1 MIAGMD
7 PVTIE
12 TRLRDFLSA
21 RADEE
26 GIAAAYLFGSVAQR
40 GKGCGVGVLYDL
52 NSPSEG
58 WDLAQEIE
66 DLFGTIE
73 VVVLHKAG
81 PELAVRIFSEGELL
95 VERDRKRRV
104 QFEVDT
110 RNEHWD
116 FEPYLH
122 MIRKANGSPLR
133 ASLED
138 LLEGYRE
145 PRQERRLQTVPRRS

>member
-1 MIAGMD
+1 MD
-7 PVTIE
+7 PATIE
-12 TRLRDFLSA
+12 TQLRDFLAA
-21 RADEE
+21 RAEEE
-26 GIAAAYLFGSVAQR
+26 GIAAAYLFGSVAQP
-40 GKGCGVGVLYDL
+40 GKGRGVGVLYDL

-58 WDLAQEIE
+58 PDLAREIE
-66 DLFGTIE
+66 GLFGDIE
-73 VVVLHKAG
+73 VIVLHKAG

-95 VERDRKRRV
+95 VERDRKRRG

-122 MIRKANGSPLR
+122 RIRKANGSPPQ

-138 LLEGYRE
+138 LLKRYRE
-145 PRQERRLQTVPRRS
+145 SRQERSLQPVPRRG